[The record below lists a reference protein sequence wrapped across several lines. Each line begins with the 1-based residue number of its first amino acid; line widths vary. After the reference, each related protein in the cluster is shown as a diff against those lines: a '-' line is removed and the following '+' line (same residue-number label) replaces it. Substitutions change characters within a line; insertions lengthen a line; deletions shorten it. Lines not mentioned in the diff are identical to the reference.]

1 MKAFFQKMNLARAII
16 LFAVVGSIALAVN
29 GWSLHKR
36 LADLRDDLTVDAPK
50 LTKELMRLGHQHTQ
64 LQRTKSKEGLGPQT
78 DFQTYIRTAAN
89 KDGVEIGEVKL
100 IETLTPR
107 SQGVA
112 DKVMSITP
120 SDRERK
126 YERYRIANFLYSLER
141 DSRRVKVTHVKMNV
155 SEKNLKYHE
164 IPEDLWTF
172 EAAASSRERTDKPE
186 KGEKTE
192 K

>member
-36 LADLRDDLTVDAPK
+36 LADLHDDLTIDAPK
-50 LTKELMRLGHQHTQ
+50 LVKDLMRLGHQHTQ
-64 LQRTKSKEGLGPQT
+64 LQRTKSKEGLGAQA
-78 DFQTYIRTAAN
+78 DFGTYIRTAAN
-89 KDGVEIGEVKL
+89 KDGVEIGEIKL
-100 IETLTPR
+100 VENTTPR
-107 SQGVA
+107 TQGVI
-112 DKVMSITP
+112 DKIQSINP

-141 DSRRVKVTHVKMNV
+141 DSHRVKVTHVKMNIA
-155 SEKNLKYHE
+155 EKNLKNHE

-172 EAAASSRERTDKPE
+172 EAAATSRERTETPE
-186 KGEKTE
+186 KPAK
-192 K
+192 